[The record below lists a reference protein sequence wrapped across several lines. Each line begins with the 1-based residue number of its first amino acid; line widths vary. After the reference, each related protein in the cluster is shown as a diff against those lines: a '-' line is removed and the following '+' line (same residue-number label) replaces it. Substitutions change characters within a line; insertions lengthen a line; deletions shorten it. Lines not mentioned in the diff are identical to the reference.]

1 MDFVLVTV
9 TSRGALDCVF
19 PTTKAVYHEGIEE
32 PEGEQNCD
40 SSCLRQDQDYL
51 HELHALHGEGP
62 LRFVRMSIPGEVVAL
77 HIPLPPAKRT
87 VTFRT
92 LVFQASQDLCRQRL

>member
-32 PEGEQNCD
+32 PEGVKD
-40 SSCLRQDQDYL
+40 
-51 HELHALHGEGP
+51 
-62 LRFVRMSIPGEVVAL
+62 
-77 HIPLPPAKRT
+77 LPAGTPE
-87 VTFRT
+87 
-92 LVFQASQDLCRQRL
+92 